1 MEKKL
6 ERKMQKHAQKEQV
19 EIFSEKDVKNLVT
32 LSIVHEG
39 FSTWPKRVIGAQYKI
54 L

>member
-32 LSIVHEG
+32 LSMKG
-39 FSTWPKRVIGAQYKI
+39 FALDQKG
-54 L
+54 